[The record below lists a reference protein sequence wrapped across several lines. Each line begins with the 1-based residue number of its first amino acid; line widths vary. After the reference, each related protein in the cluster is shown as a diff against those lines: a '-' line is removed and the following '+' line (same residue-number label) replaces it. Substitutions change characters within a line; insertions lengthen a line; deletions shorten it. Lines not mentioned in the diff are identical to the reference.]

1 MSANPHLSR
10 RGLLGMTAA
19 VPLALTLGS
28 GVIALITLELLK
40 PVLRPRLQS

>member
-19 VPLALTLGS
+19 VPLALTLGAGTAQAAARPTSS
-28 GVIALITLELLK
+28 G
-40 PVLRPRLQS
+40 R